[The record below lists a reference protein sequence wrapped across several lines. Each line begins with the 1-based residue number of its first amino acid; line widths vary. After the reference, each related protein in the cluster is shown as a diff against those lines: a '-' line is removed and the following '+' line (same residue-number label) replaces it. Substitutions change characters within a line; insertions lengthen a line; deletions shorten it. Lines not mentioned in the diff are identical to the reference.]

1 MNLIIAGFG
10 FIAIAMTATLVRA
23 VALSGQTK
31 GAFAYKTMAMNTA
44 GSFVLGAISQLDIS
58 NSYLLSVAALGC
70 LTTFSTFISEI
81 FAQLENRRT
90 LVAATY
96 LLSTLSAGVA
106 AASLGIWLTSTL
118 LP

>member
-1 MNLIIAGFG
+1 MNFVVPALGFL
-10 FIAIAMTATLVRA
+10 AIAMTATLVRA

-31 GAFAYKTMAMNTA
+31 GAFAYKTLAMNTA
-44 GSFVLGAISQLDIS
+44 GSFALGVVSQLDIA
-58 NSYLLSVAALGC
+58 NSFLISVAALGC

-90 LVAATY
+90 LLAVTY
-96 LLSTLSAGVA
+96 LLGTLIAGIA

-118 LP
+118 GF